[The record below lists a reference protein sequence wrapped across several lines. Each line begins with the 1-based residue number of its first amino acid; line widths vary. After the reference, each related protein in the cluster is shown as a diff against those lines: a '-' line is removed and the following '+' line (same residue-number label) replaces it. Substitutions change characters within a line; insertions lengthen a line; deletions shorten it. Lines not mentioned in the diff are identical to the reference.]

1 MGGTHSSNPYEDITP
16 TATIDAPPTPPP
28 PPKPVVMV
36 PKFQASAQALNPFD
50 TSSLQAERYADTP
63 TTF

>member
-1 MGGTHSSNPYEDITP
+1 MGATTSNPYEDKTKTAPLDPP
-16 TATIDAPPTPPP
+16 TTPPP

-36 PKFQASAQALNPFD
+36 PKFQAAAQALNPFD
-50 TSSLQAERYADTP
+50 TSTLQAQRYADTP